1 MRYLWIGAGG
11 LALVLGVIGI
21 ALPLLP
27 TTPFLLLA
35 AFCFARSSPALE
47 RWLVEHPR
55 LGPPIRDWRREG
67 AISPRAKIAALVAMA
82 AAFALSLAMGLS
94 TVVLGIQAATLVAV
108 ACFILSRP
116 SPAKPP
122 VQRAPVR
129 RAQDRRPQGRRVAGP

>member
-55 LGPPIRDWRREG
+55 LGPPIRDWRRER
-67 AISPRAKIAALVAMA
+67 AISPRAKMAALVAMA
-82 AAFALSLAMGLS
+82 AAFALSVAMGLS
-94 TVVLGIQAATLVAV
+94 TVVRGIQAATLVAV
-108 ACFILSRP
+108 ASFILSRP
-116 SPAKPP
+116 SPAGP
-122 VQRAPVR
+122 PVR
-129 RAQDRRPQGRRVAGP
+129 RVQDRRPQGRRVAGP